1 MPNNQVPLGDT
12 DFWWLR
18 YFCGLALPV
27 VLAIYGDYSILSLH
41 SYAVWINAGISGK
54 PLIALIPVEGKQA
67 ILMGVAYLGIA
78 LALFANCYAQY
89 HEKMGFYYQW
99 ILAPGVIVA
108 GVGLFWCSWISLS
121 H

>member
-1 MPNNQVPLGDT
+1 MPINQVPLGDA

-18 YFCGLALPV
+18 YFCGLALPL
-27 VLAIYGDYSILSLH
+27 VLVLWGIYSMISLH
-41 SYAVWINAGISGK
+41 SYAIWLNAGISGRS
-54 PLIALIPVEGKQA
+54 LIGFVPVEGKQA

-89 HEKMGFYYQW
+89 HDKMGFYYQW
-99 ILAPGVIVA
+99 ILAPGTILA
-108 GVGLFWCSWISLS
+108 GGGICWCSWIFFS